1 MWHSMS
7 HHNRETVVVDQG
19 AGWEFKNRF
28 FLQLISCDLGRGM
41 GMFIAIGKESG
52 LPSKDKNKP
61 GRIDHERIA

>member
-1 MWHSMS
+1 
-7 HHNRETVVVDQG
+7 
-19 AGWEFKNRF
+19 
-28 FLQLISCDLGRGM
+28 M